1 MPDTETAPPQQPF
14 GLMQALAPIVS
25 NRPVHIILSPS
36 PEDPNKLHVVCQPAR
51 VSDDEDAALA
61 QGFHV
66 DASPAELDTQLPGII
81 SSTWTPAHL
90 SLQQTLNAL
99 AKNAEAARVAAL
111 DKQKGGGKAAK
122 AGKAAAGSGQTSLL
136 AAPSEASTAPAQL
149 ALAGPP
155 QSAATPEPAPPAAT
169 EPRVATMEAVEPA
182 PDEQRAA
189 VGDAAVDAP
198 APEASTRTRAE
209 GNQQQSPQNEAEPR
223 VGEHR
228 GPAAVAVQFGHA
240 HQLAKVVE
248 DASELVRRFV
258 RMVGGLRGRGIRTVF
273 SGSGQRSAASRT

>member
-1 MPDTETAPPQQPF
+1 MPDTETAPPQQPL

-36 PEDPNKLHVVCQPAR
+36 PDDPNKLHVVCQPAR

-66 DASPAELDTQLPGII
+66 DASPAELDAQLPGII
-81 SSTWTPAHL
+81 SSTWAPAHL
-90 SLQQTLNAL
+90 NLQQTLNAL

-111 DKQKGGGKAAK
+111 DKQKGGGKAGK

-149 ALAGPP
+149 ALPGPP
-155 QSAATPEPAPPAAT
+155 QSAATPEPAPRAAT
-169 EPRVATMEAVEPA
+169 EPRVATKEAVEPVA
-182 PDEQRAA
+182 PDEQPAA

-209 GNQQQSPQNEAEPR
+209 GDQQQSPRSEAEPL
-223 VGEHR
+223 GA
-228 GPAAVAVQFGHA
+228 GPAR
-240 HQLAKVVE
+240 
-248 DASELVRRFV
+248 ASD
-258 RMVGGLRGRGIRTVF
+258 GISSLF
-273 SGSGQRSAASRT
+273 DD